1 MDLST
6 NLLLTYIAITS
17 SSVFYTIIWVRP
29 SLFVRAASALCGTAR
44 PVRVMAI
51 TAHALKLAQFALIGA
66 SVFTALPGSGS
77 GAPPVARLLATLRQG
92 EPRALALLAG
102 CLALAAFGQVLN
114 ARVYYLLGEGGVYY
128 GNLLEPHVKR
138 PWVTAW
144 PYSSRWLQHPQYL
157 GSSLCLLGAAGAGLI
172 HPRAALAWAANY
184 AYLALLESDLLCT
197 PKRGKG
203 AE

>member
-1 MDLST
+1 MDFST
-6 NLLLTYIAITS
+6 NLLLTYTAITAS
-17 SSVFYTIIWVRP
+17 SLFYTIIWLWP
-29 SLFVRAASALCGTAR
+29 SVFVGFAAALCGKAR
-44 PVRVMAI
+44 PVRVMALS
-51 TAHALKLAQFALIGA
+51 AHALKLLQFGLIGV
-66 SVFTALPGSGS
+66 SNTVALPGSGFD
-77 GAPPVARLLATLRQG
+77 APPAARLLATLRQG

-102 CLALAAFGQVLN
+102 CLALVAFGQTLN

-144 PYSSRWLQHPQYL
+144 PYSSRWMKHPQYV
-157 GSSLCLLGAAGAGLI
+157 GSTLCLLGVAGAGLI
-172 HPRAALAWAANY
+172 HPRAAAAWAANY

-197 PKRGKG
+197 RGKEKG